1 MDCYIKDNLIVK
13 SLDWNIDYVK
23 NNQKN
28 EENVEN
34 EENAENEKYT
44 FKNEEYTFKNEEYT
58 FKNEE
63 YTFKNEI
70 KNTENFIQYK
80 NEKISNIVA
89 FQKLILLSA
98 YVSAK
103 IKINKTKNLINV
115 FVLIFLIYMNSLIII
130 Q

>member
-34 EENAENEKYT
+34 EENAENEK
-44 FKNEEYTFKNEEYT
+44 YT

>member
-34 EENAENEKYT
+34 EENAENEK
-44 FKNEEYTFKNEEYT
+44 YTFKNEEYT